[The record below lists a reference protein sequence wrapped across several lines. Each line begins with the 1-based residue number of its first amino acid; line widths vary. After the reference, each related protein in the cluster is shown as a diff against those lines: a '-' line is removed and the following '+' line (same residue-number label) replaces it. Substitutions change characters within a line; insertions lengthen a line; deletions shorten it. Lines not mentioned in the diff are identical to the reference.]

1 MSGYAEIEERQV
13 QKLKRLKQLIE
24 QKDSVLLSE
33 FIDSQNA
40 IDFAQEVADLEDEE
54 LDQLLPLLDNDE
66 LALLLEESDDHERFH
81 IAPMLPN
88 ERLLMAFQYMQK
100 DDIVDLLGDF
110 PIGRRKQVVN
120 LMKADDRRIINNLLQ
135 YPEDSAG
142 GIMTT
147 AYIALRKDLTVMQAL
162 EKIREIGP
170 KTEVIETIFVVDEK
184 RRLIG
189 TCDLRDLL
197 TSPKQVPI
205 HTIMNESVVTVEPET
220 DQEITAQVVSKYDL
234 KALPVVS
241 KSNQI
246 LGIVT
251 VDDIIDVI
259 VEEYDEDILQLAGV
273 SKEEH
278 LDTTLSESIRMRLP
292 WLMIN
297 LLTAFFA
304 SATVKLFESTISQ
317 VVALSAVMTIV
328 SGMGGNAGTQT
339 MSILVRQLA
348 QKKIR
353 FHEGM
358 RAFSKEILLGIINGA
373 ATGLVTA
380 IIVSLIYGNYFLG
393 IIVLLAMIGNLIVSG
408 FFGFLI
414 PLILAKMK
422 ADPAVASSIFVTT
435 ATDVLGFFIF
445 LGLASLFLPYL
456 M

>member
-348 QKKIR
+348 QKKNQI
-353 FHEGM
+353 
-358 RAFSKEILLGIINGA
+358 S
-373 ATGLVTA
+373 
-380 IIVSLIYGNYFLG
+380 
-393 IIVLLAMIGNLIVSG
+393 
-408 FFGFLI
+408 
-414 PLILAKMK
+414 
-422 ADPAVASSIFVTT
+422 
-435 ATDVLGFFIF
+435 
-445 LGLASLFLPYL
+445 
-456 M
+456 